1 MPSADERP
9 LLLARHGE
17 TADNA
22 ARRFQGRRNPPLNPR
37 GREQAAALARGLR
50 GETIAALWAS
60 PLLRAAETAEI
71 VAEAIGLPVQFDDR
85 LREID
90 VGDWAGRS
98 YAEIFL
104 EAPGE
109 LERWAA
115 GDLAFRFPGGE
126 SLAEQTD
133 RVVEALEEIRAAV
146 VPALVVCHGGVIR
159 VAQRALG
166 RGVGEDAEL
175 AQVGNGTVHRL

>member
-1 MPSADERP
+1 MSSADERP

-22 ARRFQGRRNPPLNPR
+22 ARRFQGARNPPLNTR
-37 GREQAAALARGLR
+37 GFEQAMALAERLR
-50 GETIAALWAS
+50 DEEVAALWAS
-60 PLLRAAETAEI
+60 PLLRAAQTAD
-71 VAEAIGLPVQFDDR
+71 VVSSVIGLPVVLDDR

-98 YAEIFL
+98 YAEVLL
-104 EAPGE
+104 EQPGE
-109 LERWAA
+109 LQRWAA

-126 SLAEQTD
+126 SLAEQSD
-133 RVVEALEEIRAAV
+133 RVVAALEEIRAGA

-166 RGVGEDAEL
+166 RGDVDDAEL

>member
-1 MPSADERP
+1 MPGADERP

-37 GREQAAALARGLR
+37 GREQAAGLARLLR
-50 GETIAALWAS
+50 DEPIAALWAS
-60 PLLRAAETAEI
+60 PLLRAVETAEI
-71 VAEAIGLPVQFDDR
+71 VAEAIALPVQLDDR

-98 YAEIFL
+98 YAEILL

-126 SLAEQTD
+126 SLAEQAD
-133 RVVEALEEIRAAV
+133 RVVEALEEIRAAA

-175 AQVGNGTVHRL
+175 AQVGNGTLHRL

>member
-1 MPSADERP
+1 MGAA

-22 ARRFQGRRNPPLNPR
+22 ARRFQGSRNPPLNGR
-37 GREQAAALARGLR
+37 GREQAAALAVSLR
-50 GETIAALWAS
+50 GEEIAALYAS

-71 VAEAIGLPVQFDDR
+71 VAAAIELPVQLDDR

-90 VGDWAGRS
+90 VGDWAGRT
-98 YAEIFL
+98 YAEVLL
-104 EAPGE
+104 EDPDG
-109 LERWAA
+109 LQRWAA

-133 RVVEALEEIRAAV
+133 RVVEALLEIRAV
-146 VPALVVCHGGVIR
+146 GVPALVVCHGGVIR

-166 RGVGEDAEL
+166 GGAGEDAEL

>member
-1 MPSADERP
+1 MHRP

-22 ARRFQGRRNPPLNPR
+22 ARRFQGGRNPPLNDR
-37 GREQAAALARGLR
+37 GRAQAGALAEALR
-50 GETIAALWAS
+50 GEEVAALWTS
-60 PLLRAAETAEI
+60 PLRRAAETAEI
-71 VAEAIGLPVQFDDR
+71 VGAALGLQAQSDDR

-90 VGDWAGRS
+90 VGDWAGRT
-98 YAEIFL
+98 YEEALAELPDAI
-104 EAPGE
+104 
-109 LERWAA
+109 ERWLG
-115 GDLAFRFPGGE
+115 GDLSFRFPGGE

-133 RVVEALEEIRAAV
+133 RVVAALHDIRAGD

-166 RGVGEDAEL
+166 RGALADGEL
-175 AQVGNGTVHRL
+175 AQVDNGSVHRL

>member
-1 MPSADERP
+1 MTGAPT

-22 ARRFQGRRNPPLNPR
+22 ERRFQGSRNPPLNAR
-37 GREQAAALARGLR
+37 GREQAAALAQLLR
-50 GETIAALWAS
+50 DEPIAAIYAS

-71 VAEAIGLPVQFDDR
+71 VSAVLGLPVTPDDR

-90 VGDWAGRS
+90 VGDWTGRS
-98 YAEIFL
+98 YAEVFL

-109 LERWAA
+109 LERWAQ
-115 GDLAFRFPGGE
+115 GDLSFRFPGGE
-126 SLAEQTD
+126 SLAEQAE
-133 RVVEALEEIRAAV
+133 RVVDVLEEIRSRPEV
-146 VPALVVCHGGVIR
+146 LPALVVCHGGVIR

-175 AQVGNGTVHRL
+175 AQVGNGTVHPL

>member
-1 MPSADERP
+1 MAATDERP

-22 ARRFQGRRNPPLNPR
+22 ARRFQGARNPPLNTR
-37 GREQAAALARGLR
+37 GFAQAAALAEQLR
-50 GETIAALWAS
+50 GEEIAALWAS
-60 PLLRAAETAEI
+60 PLLRAAQTAE
-71 VAEAIGLPVQFDDR
+71 VVSEVIGLPVVLDDR

-98 YAEIFL
+98 YAEVLL
-104 EAPGE
+104 EQPGE

-126 SLAEQTD
+126 SLSEQRT
-133 RVVEALEEIRAAV
+133 RVVEALEEIRAGA

-166 RGVGEDAEL
+166 RGVVEDAEL

>member
-1 MPSADERP
+1 MDRIV
-9 LLLARHGE
+9 LLARHGE

-22 ARRFQGRRNPPLNPR
+22 AQRFQGRRNPPLNDR
-37 GREQAAALARGLR
+37 GREQAAELAEALR
-50 GETIAALWAS
+50 GEGVAALWAS
-60 PLLRAAETAEI
+60 PLLRAAETAQI
-71 VAEAIGLPVQFDDR
+71 VAEVLGLAVQTDDR

-90 VGDWAGRS
+90 VGDWAGRP
-98 YAEIFL
+98 YAEVMA
-104 EAPGE
+104 EHPGE

-126 SLAEQTD
+126 SLEEQKV
-133 RVVEALEEIRAAV
+133 RVVAALEEIRAGD

-166 RGVGEDAEL
+166 RGAGPDAEV
-175 AQVGNGTVHRL
+175 AQVANGSFHRL

>member
-1 MPSADERP
+1 MAAADERP

-22 ARRFQGRRNPPLNPR
+22 ERRFQGRRNPPLNVR
-37 GREQAAALARGLR
+37 GREQARALARQLA
-50 GETIAALWAS
+50 GEEIAALWAS

-71 VAEAIGLPVQFDDR
+71 VAGTLGLPVQPDPR
-85 LREID
+85 LAEID
-90 VGDWAGRS
+90 VGDWAGRT
-98 YAEIFL
+98 YAEVFL
-104 EAPGE
+104 EHPGE

-126 SLAEQTD
+126 SLAEQSA
-133 RVVEALEEIRAAV
+133 RVVAALEEIRAGA

-166 RGVGEDAEL
+166 RGGGEDAEL

>member
-1 MPSADERP
+1 MPGADERP

-37 GREQAAALARGLR
+37 GREQAAGLARLLR
-50 GETIAALWAS
+50 DEPIAALWAS
-60 PLLRAAETAEI
+60 PLLRAVETAEI
-71 VAEAIGLPVQFDDR
+71 VAEAIALPVQLDDR

-126 SLAEQTD
+126 SLAEQAD
-133 RVVEALEEIRAAV
+133 RVVEALEEIRAAA

>member
-1 MPSADERP
+1 MTDAPT

-22 ARRFQGRRNPPLNPR
+22 ERRFQGARNPPLNPR
-37 GREQAAALARGLR
+37 GREQAAALGRMLR
-50 GETIAALWAS
+50 DEPIAAMYAS
-60 PLLRAAETAEI
+60 PMLRAAETAEI
-71 VAEAIGLPVQFDDR
+71 VSEIIGLPVQHDDR

-90 VGDWAGRS
+90 VGDWTGRS

-109 LERWAA
+109 LERWAQ
-115 GDLAFRFPGGE
+115 GDLSFRFPGGE
-126 SLAEQTD
+126 SLAEQTE
-133 RVVEALEEIRAAV
+133 RVVAALEEIRGGI

-166 RGVGEDAEL
+166 RGAGEDAEL

>member
-1 MPSADERP
+1 MISAERP

-22 ARRFQGRRNPPLNPR
+22 AQRFQGRRNPPLNER
-37 GREQAAALARGLR
+37 GRAQAAELAEALR
-50 GETIAALWAS
+50 GEEIAALWAS

-71 VAEAIGLPVQFDDR
+71 VAGVVGLPVQTDDR

-90 VGDWAGRS
+90 VGDWAGLA
-98 YAEIFL
+98 YADVM
-104 EAPGE
+104 ADHPGE

-115 GDLAFRFPGGE
+115 GDLTFRFPGGE
-126 SLAEQTD
+126 SLAEQTE
-133 RVVEALEEIRAAV
+133 RVVEVLTEIRALE

-166 RGVGEDAEL
+166 RSAGPDDEV
-175 AQVGNGTVHRL
+175 AQVDNGSFHRL

>member
-1 MPSADERP
+1 MTAADDR
-9 LLLARHGE
+9 LVLLARHGE

-22 ARRFQGRRNPPLNPR
+22 ARRFQGMRNPPLNAR
-37 GREQAAALARGLR
+37 GREQAAALAGQLR
-50 GETIAALWAS
+50 EEEIATMWAS

-71 VAEAIGLPVQFDDR
+71 VAEALGLDVRFDDR

-98 YAEIFL
+98 YAEVLL

-109 LERWAA
+109 LERWAQ
-115 GDLAFRFPGGE
+115 GDLGFRFPGGE
-126 SLAEQTD
+126 SLAEQTE
-133 RVVEALEEIRAAV
+133 RVVAALEEIREGAL
-146 VPALVVCHGGVIR
+146 PALVVCHGGVIR